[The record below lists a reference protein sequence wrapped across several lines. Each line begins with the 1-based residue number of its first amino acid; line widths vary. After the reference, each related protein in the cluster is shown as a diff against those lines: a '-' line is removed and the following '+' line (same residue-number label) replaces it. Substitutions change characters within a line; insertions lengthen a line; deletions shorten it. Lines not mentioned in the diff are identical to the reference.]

1 MSDTKYTN
9 SDPVQA
15 QTTSEKH
22 PRTSP
27 MEAALE
33 DVVVIDLSRVFA
45 GPYCTM
51 MLGDMGAKVIKVEQP
66 GKGDDTRQ
74 FGPPYIAGESAYYLG
89 LNRNKYSITIDFN
102 NSEHKQRLLELVST
116 ATVLVENFRP
126 GTLKK
131 QGLDYETL
139 REINPG
145 LIYCSISGYGQDG
158 PYATRPGYDFVA
170 QAESGIMAVTGEA
183 DGEPQ
188 RVGSPVADNA
198 AGMFACISILAA
210 LYVRK
215 STGKGQHIDISLFE
229 AAVSLLGNVSAN
241 HLISGEEA
249 PRLGNGHPNI
259 VPYQAF
265 RTRNG
270 YIVVSCGND
279 RLYQTFCGLLGR
291 EDLATD
297 QRFVTNPQRVRNRK
311 QLIPIL
317 QELFLERETD
327 DWLAELRAAGIP
339 CGPIN
344 TISQVFEDEQVLARG
359 FVWECK
365 HPTAG
370 MIKLVGSPI
379 HLAETPTR
387 LYKAPPLLGED
398 NEMFLKDIQGE

>member
-1 MSDTKYTN
+1 MD
-9 SDPVQA
+9 
-15 QTTSEKH
+15 
-22 PRTSP
+22 
-27 MEAALE
+27 AALS
-33 DVVVIDLSRVFA
+33 DVIVIDLSRVFA

-51 MLGDMGAKVIKVEQP
+51 MLGDMGATVIKVEQP
-66 GKGDDTRQ
+66 GKGDDTRH

-102 NSEHKQRLLELVST
+102 DPAQKQRLLELIST

-126 GTLKK
+126 GTLER
-131 QGLDYETL
+131 QGLGYEAL
-139 REINPG
+139 RAINPG

-158 PYATRPGYDFVA
+158 PYAARPGYDFVA
-170 QAESGIMAVTGEA
+170 QAESGIMSVTGEI

-198 AGMFACISILAA
+198 AGMFACMSILAA

-215 STGKGQHIDISLFE
+215 NTGKGQHIDISLFE
-229 AAVSLLGNVSAN
+229 SAVSLLGNVSAN

-265 RTRNG
+265 RTKNG

-279 RLYQTFCGLLGR
+279 RLYQSFCRLLGR
-291 EDLATD
+291 EELATD
-297 QRFVTNPQRVRNRK
+297 PRFATNPLRVHNRDE
-311 QLIPIL
+311 LIPSL
-317 QELFLERETD
+317 QEVFLERDTEE
-327 DWLAELRAAGIP
+327 WLEKLRAAGIP

-344 TISQVFEDEQVLARG
+344 TVSQVYKDEQLRARD
-359 FVWECK
+359 FIWECE
-365 HPTAG
+365 HPSAG
-370 MIKLVGSPI
+370 PIKLSGSPI
-379 HLAETPTR
+379 HLSETPTR

-398 NEMFLKDIQGE
+398 NEKILKTQDAKD